1 MKNIAI
7 ILNALLMAVLGLA
20 SAIVIDPLDN
30 RAIEYPSAP
39 FIDHPLPPLSALLLG
54 NMWITWAV
62 PVIWALISLWMVIR
76 KKNSADYAALHT
88 SATLLLGILL
98 LLLFTF
104 AGVFPFVGY
113 IAHLK
118 P

>member
-7 ILNALLMAVLGLA
+7 ILNATLMAVLGMA
-20 SAIVIDPLDN
+20 SAIVIDPLYN
-30 RAIEYPSAP
+30 RAIEYPSEP
-39 FIDHPLPPLSALLLG
+39 FINRTLPPLSALLLG

-62 PVIWALISLWMVIR
+62 PVIWALVSLWMVIR
-76 KKNSADYAALHT
+76 KKNSADYTALHT
-88 SATLLLGILL
+88 SATLLLGITL

-113 IAHLK
+113 VAHLK

>member
-7 ILNALLMAVLGLA
+7 ILNTMLMAALSMA
-20 SAIVIDPLDN
+20 SAIVIDPLYN
-30 RAIEYPSAP
+30 RAIEYPSEP
-39 FIDHPLPPLSALLLG
+39 FINRTLPPLSALLLG

-62 PVIWALISLWMVIR
+62 PVIWALVSLWMVIR
-76 KKNSADYAALHT
+76 KKNSADYTALHT
-88 SATLLLGILL
+88 SATLLLGITV

-104 AGVFPFVGY
+104 AGVLPFVGY
-113 IAHLK
+113 VAHLR

>member
-1 MKNIAI
+1 MKNIPI
-7 ILNALLMAVLGLA
+7 ILNVTLMAVLGMA
-20 SAIVIDPLDN
+20 SAIVIDPLYN

-39 FIDHPLPPLSALLLG
+39 FINHTLPPLSALLLG
-54 NMWITWAV
+54 NIWITWAV
-62 PVIWALISLWMVIR
+62 PVIWALVSLWMIIR
-76 KKNSADYAALHT
+76 KNNSADYTALHT
-88 SATLLLGILL
+88 SATLLLGTTL

-113 IAHLK
+113 VAHLK